1 MDLRYIESTLPA
13 GFRFCPSD
21 EELLCYY
28 LQKKVTNERASQGT
42 MVEVDLHTHEP
53 WELPEAAKLNKNEWY
68 FFSFRDRKYATGW
81 RSNRATKSGYWKA
94 TGRDRTVCDPKRRE
108 SVGMRKTLV
117 FYEGRA
123 PNGKKTNWIMH
134 EFRLEGLH
142 TPPKEDW
149 VLCRVFHKKKGD
161 PVKYKSENEQEM
173 INPGNSSCFSSVY
186 MDLDL
191 SPPHHHHDQQMPD
204 SRACHG
210 HATTSAFP
218 ALLPQQ
224 QEEGIKPSTLL
235 DLAWLHY
242 DFLESKGSGEDGG
255 LLFDMGLDEEHDREQ
270 LVEAAGLMDDNFGAS
285 SGVVVQGGNYCDA
298 QAF

>member
-28 LQKKVTNERASQGT
+28 LQKKVTTNDRASQGT

-94 TGRDRTVCDPKRRE
+94 TGRDRTVCDPKSRE
-108 SVGMRKTLV
+108 VVGMRKTLV

-123 PNGKKTNWIMH
+123 PNGRKTNWVMH
-134 EFRLEGLH
+134 EFRLEALH
-142 TPPKEDW
+142 TPPKEGW
-149 VLCRVFHKKKGD
+149 VLCRVFNKNKGG
-161 PVKYKSENEQEM
+161 PVKYTSENEQE
-173 INPGNSSCFSSVY
+173 NTGNSSCFSSVY

-191 SPPHHHHDQQMPD
+191 SPPRHDQQMPD

-210 HATTSAFP
+210 HVTTSAFP
-218 ALLPQQ
+218 LLPQQ
-224 QEEGIKPSTLL
+224 EGTKSSTLL
-235 DLAWLHY
+235 DLAWLHF

-255 LLFDMGLDEEHDREQ
+255 LLFDMGLDEGEHDHE
-270 LVEAAGLMDDNFGAS
+270 LLGGGMDGNFGAS
-285 SGVVVQGGNYCDA
+285 SGVVVPGGNSNA
-298 QAF
+298 QAFF